1 MVIYRLLTPH
11 SVEMEMMKK
20 QLSKRKLERLAI
32 QGGDFR
38 KAGKRESRD
47 FSLDDL
53 RHLLADDV
61 DLSRKTDGAGER
73 ESEGSALRDISEAEL
88 DLVMSR
94 ELLFGSGSGSG
105 SGSGGDRK
113 HTRTRSHSLTRTR
126 SEKRASR
133 SLARSGSG
141 SVSESGSD
149 SESGSVR
156 GSVSGSESES
166 EAEDFDGDLSV
177 ASQCAVPAEGEMYDI
192 VHSDAAGMLSAIE

>member
-94 ELLFGSGSGSG
+94 ELLFGSGSG
-105 SGSGGDRK
+105 DRK
-113 HTRTRSHSLTRTR
+113 HKHTRSHSLTRTR

-192 VHSDAAGMLSAIE
+192 VHSEAAGMLSAIE

>member
-73 ESEGSALRDISEAEL
+73 ESEESVLRDISEAEL

-94 ELLFGSGSGSG
+94 ELLFGSGSG
-105 SGSGGDRK
+105 DRK
-113 HTRTRSHSLTRTR
+113 HKHTRSHSLTRTR

-133 SLARSGSG
+133 SLARS
-141 SVSESGSD
+141 
-149 SESGSVR
+149 R
-156 GSVSGSESES
+156 SGSESESESESESVCGSASASASES

-177 ASQCAVPAEGEMYDI
+177 ASVCAVPAEGEMYDI
-192 VHSDAAGMLSAIE
+192 VHSEAAGMLSAIE

>member
-73 ESEGSALRDISEAEL
+73 ESEESVLRDISEAEL
-88 DLVMSR
+88 DLVMST
-94 ELLFGSGSGSG
+94 ELLFGSG
-105 SGSGGDRK
+105 DRK
-113 HTRTRSHSLTRTR
+113 HKHTRSHSLTRTR

-133 SLARSGSG
+133 SLARSRSG
-141 SVSESGSD
+141 SESGS
-149 SESGSVR
+149 ESVCGSA
-156 GSVSGSESES
+156 SASGSES

-177 ASQCAVPAEGEMYDI
+177 ASVCAVPAEGEMYDI
-192 VHSDAAGMLSAIE
+192 VHSEAAGMLSAIE